1 MDKRTIIALVLSFV
15 VIFGWTYV
23 VVPLFTPE
31 QPAYDN
37 SSSKIPQAPVTSS
50 IDNASVDNVS
60 IIQSPVGS
68 PVQVSNAED
77 LTTEKTK
84 IMEVTFNT
92 ATGDIRSVALPKWK
106 DTEGEFVTF
115 NKNGSSDY
123 AKMLTPVNSG
133 YTKKVTHL
141 DNGLLVTFTA
151 ESGSL
156 IISKSYQLL
165 NDSYLIKTN
174 IDVTNTGT
182 NSLNVPVKINIG
194 PKLGSGFED
203 TSYVFEGAVISN
215 GDKTYRVKINDT
227 DSETLDRAVWAGYT
241 SKYFLFAAA
250 SNDIF
255 KKAEIFPENNSSV
268 ASINTDFI
276 VNPGSRQQAAFDF
289 YIGPKYY
296 DQLKDLGLSLQKS
309 MDYGWF
315 YFIAIPM
322 LYILNFLHDIFHN
335 YGIAIIIL
343 TIIVKLLTLPLTLK
357 SMFSMKEMSKIQ
369 PKVLE
374 LREKYKNDPAKL
386 NQATMD
392 LYKEHNVNPLSGC
405 FPLLLQIPIFF
416 ALYKALLLSLELKG
430 APFFGWIV
438 DLSAKDPY
446 YITPIVMGITMFIQQ
461 KMTPSTADPMQQ
473 KIFLAMPIIFTFL
486 FINFQSGLVLY
497 WLTNNVLSII
507 QQYII
512 NKRK

>member
-1 MDKRTIIALVLSFV
+1 MDKRTILALVLSFV
-15 VIFGWTYV
+15 VLFGWTYFIA
-23 VVPLFTPE
+23 PMF
-31 QPAYDN
+31 
-37 SSSKIPQAPVTSS
+37 APVQPV
-50 IDNASVDNVS
+50 IDNNTAVSKMPEAPVESLEVENVD
-60 IIQSPVGS
+60 
-68 PVQVSNAED
+68 QVTTTQEVKTSTPDD
-77 LTTEKTK
+77 LTTEKSK
-84 IMEVTFNT
+84 LMEVTFNT
-92 ATGDIRSVALPKWK
+92 ATGDIRSVALPKWS
-106 DTEGEFVTF
+106 DTEGGFITF
-115 NKNGSSDY
+115 NKNGTSDY
-123 AKMLTPVNSG
+123 AKILTPVASNYS
-133 YTKKVTHL
+133 KKVTKL
-141 DNGLLVTFTA
+141 QNSKVVTFTA
-151 ESGSL
+151 QSGSL
-156 IISKSYQLL
+156 IISKSYQLSD
-165 NDSYLIKTN
+165 DSYLIKST

-182 NSLNVPVKINIG
+182 NSLNIPIKINIG

-203 TSYVFEGAVISN
+203 TTYVFEGAVISN
-215 GDKTYRVKINDT
+215 GGKTYRVKTNDA
-227 DSETLDRAVWAGYT
+227 DSEVLDSAVWAGYT

-250 SNDIF
+250 SNSLF
-255 KKAEIFPENNSSV
+255 KKAEIFPENKSSV

-276 VNPGSRQQAAFDF
+276 VNPGSRHQASFDF
-289 YIGPKYY
+289 YVGPKYY

-322 LYILNFLHDIFHN
+322 LYILNFLYGIFHN

-343 TIIVKLLTLPLTLK
+343 TIIVKILTLPLTLK
-357 SMFSMKEMSKIQ
+357 SMVSMKEMTKIQ

-374 LREKYKNDPAKL
+374 LKEKYKNDPAKL

-392 LYKEHNVNPLSGC
+392 LYKEHKVNPLSGC

-446 YITPIVMGITMFIQQ
+446 YITPIIMGVTMFIQQ

-497 WLTNNVLSII
+497 WLTNNVLAII

-512 NKRK
+512 NRKK

>member
-1 MDKRTIIALVLSFV
+1 MDKRTVLALVLSFIV
-15 VIFGWTYV
+15 LIGWTYFV
-23 VVPLFTPE
+23 APMFSPVEPVT
-31 QPAYDN
+31 DN
-37 SSSKIPQAPVTSS
+37 TTAVKMPQAPAQNAV
-50 IDNASVDNVS
+50 IDNAT
-60 IIQSPVGS
+60 PVKLNQELQAS
-68 PVQVSNAED
+68 APEE
-77 LTTEKTK
+77 LTLEKSK
-84 IMEVTFNT
+84 LMEVTFNT
-92 ATGDIRSVALPKWK
+92 ATGDIRGVALPAWA
-106 DTEGEFVTF
+106 DTEGGYVTF
-115 NKNGSSDY
+115 NKNGTSDY
-123 AKMLTPVNSG
+123 AKILTPVSGG
-133 YTKKVTHL
+133 YTKKVVQL
-141 DNGLLVTFTA
+141 EDSKLITFTA
-151 ESGSL
+151 QSGSL
-156 IISKSYQLL
+156 IINKSYQLF
-165 NDSYLIKTN
+165 NNSYLIKST

-182 NSLNVPVKINIG
+182 SSLNIPVKINIG
-194 PKLGSGFED
+194 PKLGTGFED
-203 TSYVFEGAVISN
+203 ATYVFEGAVISN
-215 GDKTYRVKINDT
+215 GGKTYRVKINDT
-227 DSETLDRAVWAGYT
+227 DNEVLDNAVWAGYT

-250 SNDIF
+250 SNDLF
-255 KKAEIFPENNSSV
+255 KKAEIFPEDKSSV

-276 VNPGSRQQAAFDF
+276 VNPGSRHQAFFDF
-289 YIGPKYY
+289 YVGPKYY

-322 LYILNFLHDIFHN
+322 LYILNFLNDIFHN

-343 TIIVKLLTLPLTLK
+343 TIIVKILTLPLTLK
-357 SMFSMKEMSKIQ
+357 SMVSMKEMTKIQ

-374 LREKYKNDPAKL
+374 LREKYKNDPATL

-392 LYKEHNVNPLSGC
+392 LYREHKVNPLSGC

-461 KMTPSTADPMQQ
+461 KMTPTTVDPMQQ

-512 NKRK
+512 NRRK